1 MPDGLSLSTFAP
13 ILQARRNTVESADRP
28 TAQMPNIFGISTPV
42 DAPRAHEKPRESL
55 PLSRG
60 QVRWFRFRVLLL
72 QGNRSRSFSSDTHQR
87 CLGGTLDVCVQYT
100 PA

>member
-42 DAPRAHEKPRESL
+42 DAPRAQEKPRASCKLARGRFVVATVGDALTGFPTRGSL
-55 PLSRG
+55 
-60 QVRWFRFRVLLL
+60 FRP
-72 QGNRSRSFSSDTHQR
+72 NPKSRSSTSEN
-87 CLGGTLDVCVQYT
+87 
-100 PA
+100 P

>member
-28 TAQMPNIFGISTPV
+28 TAQIPHTCGISTPV
-42 DAPRAHEKPRESL
+42 DAPRAHKKPRESL

-60 QVRWFRFRVLLL
+60 RFVVATVGDALTGFPTCGFRFRP
-72 QGNRSRSFSSDTHQR
+72 NPKSRSSTSEN
-87 CLGGTLDVCVQYT
+87 
-100 PA
+100 P

>member
-28 TAQMPNIFGISTPV
+28 TAQIPIMVGISTPV

-60 QVRWFRFRVLLL
+60 RFVVATAGDVFADFPARGSLFRP
-72 QGNRSRSFSSDTHQR
+72 NPKSRSSTSEN
-87 CLGGTLDVCVQYT
+87 
-100 PA
+100 P

>member
-13 ILQARRNTVESADRP
+13 ILQARRNAVESADRP

-60 QVRWFRFRVLLL
+60 RFVVATAGDVLKDFPARGSLFRPHPEEQEL
-72 QGNRSRSFSSDTHQR
+72 HK
-87 CLGGTLDVCVQYT
+87 
-100 PA
+100 